1 MNTEAHRAFL
11 DRIHTRLE
19 TEPDVLGLVG
29 LGSTSGEPPAPDA
42 FSDHDLFVITR
53 PGAQERFRTDLSW
66 LPDPG
71 SIVLSFRET
80 AHGVKVLYASG
91 HLVELAA
98 FDLEE
103 IALARVNRYRVV
115 FDRADV
121 TARLA
126 RVREAS
132 AAPAPAE
139 DPRWLAGQLLTQLA
153 VGAGRAARG
162 ERLSGHQLVR
172 VSALGHLV
180 ALLRGTLPEGKRALL
195 DDLDRFRRLERALP
209 EVAAELD
216 RALRLPVAAA
226 ARALLAVA
234 ARERPELVSPAA
246 RAAVEAVLGRAE
258 EAAPSPPGA
267 QTAKRRR

>member
-1 MNTEAHRAFL
+1 MNTDAHRAFL
-11 DRIHTRLE
+11 DRIRSRLE
-19 TEPDVLGLVG
+19 AEPDVLGLVG
-29 LGSTSGEPPAPDA
+29 LGSTSGEGPAPDD

-71 SIVLSFRET
+71 SIALSFRET
-80 AHGVKVLYASG
+80 AHGVKVLYTSG
-91 HLVELAA
+91 HLVEFAA

-103 IALARVNRYRVV
+103 IALARVNRHRVV

-121 TARLA
+121 TARMA
-126 RVREAS
+126 RVREVS
-132 AAPAPAE
+132 AAPSPVE
-139 DPRWLAGQLLTQLA
+139 DPRWLAGQLLTNLA
-153 VGAGRAARG
+153 VGAARAARG

-172 VSALGHLV
+172 VSALAHLV
-180 ALLRGTLPEGKRALL
+180 ALLRQPLPEARRSQL

-216 RALRLPVAAA
+216 RALQLPVVSA

-234 ARERPELVSPAA
+234 ARERPELVTPAA
-246 RAAVEAVLGRAE
+246 RAAVEVVLGRAE
-258 EAAPSPPGA
+258 EAHI
-267 QTAKRRR
+267 AKRRR